1 MYEPITSR
9 PRTLKEL
16 ASLYSVSIPTF
27 KSWLSCDALRNVKP
41 EKGYYYSIASLKI
54 IVGHLGEP

>member
-1 MYEPITSR
+1 MSDSITSK

-16 ASLYSVSIPTF
+16 AAFYQVDTRTM
-27 KSWLSCDALRNVKP
+27 KMWLACKTLAGVKP
-41 EKGYYYSIASLKI
+41 EHGYYYSIAQVKM